1 MTMAAPFEKYVYR
14 GSIFRYLE
22 LFSVVMSR
30 LKIDTERGLMQ
41 VPITAAV
48 GRRNDLNRNQ
58 PVNAL
63 PVATYMLG
71 DSFEINKAITSSYKN
86 RLTSDHAVS
95 IQRIPIILPV
105 EYNLKTKK
113 YGDALQAIE
122 QIYTTFTPSLDVTM
136 EDAKTLKQEQNIKIR
151 LLSHSVIDNWENDGV
166 TPIWYGTTFNFEIH
180 GFIYGY
186 DFWNDTDGG
195 EGGGDPNNPHV
206 IKEVIVKLSTD
217 MNTPWQ
223 DLDEWF
229 RVDKEGVHHPG
240 DA

>member
-1 MTMAAPFEKYVYR
+1 MAYPFEKYVYR
-14 GSIFRYLE
+14 GSLFRYLE
-22 LFSVVMSR
+22 LFSVIMSR
-30 LKIDTERGLMQ
+30 LKIYTERGLME

-58 PVNAL
+58 PVNSL

-71 DSFEINKAITSSYKN
+71 DSFEVNKAISASYKN
-86 RLTSDHAVS
+86 RLSSAHATS
-95 IQRIPIILPV
+95 IQRIPVILPL

-113 YGDALQAIE
+113 YGDMLQAIE
-122 QIYTTFTPSLDVTM
+122 QIYSTFIPSIDVTM

-151 LLSHSVIDNWENDGV
+151 LLSHNVVDNWENDGV
-166 TPIWYGTTFNFEIH
+166 TPIWYGCTFMFELH

-195 EGGGDPNNPHV
+195 EGGGDPSNPHV
-206 IKEVIVKLSTD
+206 INEIIVQLSTD
-217 MNTPWQ
+217 MKTPWQ
-223 DLDEWF
+223 DLEEWF
-229 RVDKEGVHHPG
+229 RVDKDGVHHPEG

>member
-1 MTMAAPFEKYVYR
+1 MAVPFEKYVYR
-14 GSIFRYLE
+14 GSLFRYLE
-22 LFSVVMSR
+22 LFSVIMSR
-30 LKIDTERGLMQ
+30 LQIDCERGLVQ

-58 PVNAL
+58 PVNSL

-71 DSFEINKAITSSYKN
+71 ESFEINKAVTSSYKN
-86 RLTSDHAVS
+86 RLSSEHATSV
-95 IQRIPIILPV
+95 QRIPIILPV

-113 YGDALQAIE
+113 YGDMLQAIE
-122 QIYTTFTPSLDVTM
+122 QIYSTFTPSIDVTM
-136 EDAKTLKQEQNIKIR
+136 EDARTLKQEQNIKIK
-151 LLSHSVIDNWENDGV
+151 LLNHSVIDNWENDGV
-166 TPIWYGTTFNFEIH
+166 TPIWYGGSFQFEIH

-195 EGGGDPNNPHV
+195 EGGGDPTNPHV
-206 IKEVIVKLSTD
+206 IKEVIVQLSTD

-229 RVDKEGVHHPG
+229 RVDKDGVHHPG
-240 DA
+240 DQP